1 VGRRIFSALPGV
13 LTVCLVAVAS
23 AYLIAHPP
31 ARTTTAATTSGTA
44 EPSIGPAAAPAGP
57 PAPAPPAAALP
68 PGVIAN
74 TPAVGIPESAP
85 VPAPSEP
92 KAAPAIPPSEPP
104 PAIALPQPIAPT
116 PPAPIVPEASPP
128 ASSQFH
134 VQAGAFKIR
143 GNAEDLVQ
151 QLRASHYPAAII
163 NQGPLF
169 LVWVGPG
176 VDRPAAERLMK
187 ALQTDGFDAALS
199 VSP

>member
-13 LTVCLVAVAS
+13 LTVCLVAVAA

-31 ARTTTAATTSGTA
+31 ARTTTAATTPETTD
-44 EPSIGPAAAPAGP
+44 PSVGPAAALSAP
-57 PAPAPPAAALP
+57 PASAPPAAALP

-85 VPAPSEP
+85 IPAPSEP

-104 PAIALPQPIAPT
+104 PAIALPQPITPT
-116 PPAPIVPEASPP
+116 PPAPAVPEASPVT
-128 ASSQFH
+128 SSQYH
-134 VQAGAFKIR
+134 VQAGAFKVR

-151 QLRASHYPAAII
+151 QLRASHYPAVII
-163 NQGPLF
+163 NRGPLF

-176 VDRPAAERLMK
+176 IDRPAAERLMK
-187 ALQTDGFDAALS
+187 ALQTDGFEAALS
-199 VSP
+199 VSQ